1 MSRTVINKHIASST
15 GGGYTSSDLQPGEI
29 GINYQKGNESIL
41 IKNTANQIINYR
53 PVDRYLINVE
63 TDGTNHTLGDITVN
77 GETALS
83 FYNVID
89 SIAKNKLDYNISV
102 ALSKNGSLDGVSKV
116 ISIRNVGVMANVG
129 ASGEKYYALI
139 SIFPKEGLFVED
151 YDNLQIVRIN
161 LSSKTKG
168 VEIDTIKYTS
178 LIN

>member
-1 MSRTVINKHIASST
+1 M
-15 GGGYTSSDLQPGEI
+15 
-29 GINYQKGNESIL
+29 
-41 IKNTANQIINYR
+41 
-53 PVDRYLINVE
+53 
-63 TDGTNHTLGDITVN
+63 N
-77 GETALS
+77 GETAFS
-83 FYNVID
+83 FYDVID
-89 SIAKNKLDYNISV
+89 NITKNKLDYNISV

-129 ASGEKYYALI
+129 GSVEKYYALI
-139 SIFPKEGLFVED
+139 SIFPKDGLFFED